1 MQEKAT
7 TLSQCVCVVG
17 GHIHTPK
24 PTCLK
29 TTYEG
34 KYQTVAMLLLGFS
47 GCGEEWIM
55 GDVLLIVEYI
65 SIQFGCL
72 IIRTSF
78 SIMRKNKDYLKI
90 LSVALDCH
98 CF

>member
-1 MQEKAT
+1 
-7 TLSQCVCVVG
+7 
-17 GHIHTPK
+17 
-24 PTCLK
+24 
-29 TTYEG
+29 
-34 KYQTVAMLLLGFS
+34 
-47 GCGEEWIM
+47 M